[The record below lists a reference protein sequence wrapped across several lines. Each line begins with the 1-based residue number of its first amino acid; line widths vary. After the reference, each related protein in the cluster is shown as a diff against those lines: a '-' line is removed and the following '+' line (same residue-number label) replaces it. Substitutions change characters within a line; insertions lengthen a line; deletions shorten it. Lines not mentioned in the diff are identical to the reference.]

1 MMQPVVGNLLRYLD
15 INIVRTAGLSVQ
27 PHVFHLYNLQMYQS
41 RHINTLEYF
50 FGSGEESEVHALVR
64 L

>member
-1 MMQPVVGNLLRYLD
+1 
-15 INIVRTAGLSVQ
+15 
-27 PHVFHLYNLQMYQS
+27 MYQS
-41 RHINTLEYF
+41 HHINTLEYF

>member
-1 MMQPVVGNLLRYLD
+1 
-15 INIVRTAGLSVQ
+15 
-27 PHVFHLYNLQMYQS
+27 LQMYQS

-50 FGSGEESEVHALVR
+50 FGSGEENEVHALVH

>member
-1 MMQPVVGNLLRYLD
+1 
-15 INIVRTAGLSVQ
+15 
-27 PHVFHLYNLQMYQS
+27 MYQS
-41 RHINTLEYF
+41 HHINTREYF